1 MLLQATELV
10 SLHTVGT
17 ITPGCCG
24 LALAEHHIL
33 CSNSLQSST
42 SWKQC
47 KYIEAHHDT
56 RYILPQEWRHP
67 ALLPTSGARWQLP
80 RSRLHAVLCTRC
92 RPALAGARRCAAHA
106 GPVCPCRCRRRRLL
120 ALTLLRVAVRLRL
133 GSLLLKCCAQA
144 SQRLVHTVCKAGQ
157 LLLGD
162 SALLQQLLPPLP
174 HLSSHALVLSADQLA
189 RHLGLLLSGTGAQH
203 LQPRLLPLMQHKL
216 QQAPVL
222 TASQL
227 QPVPLLSHLALQAV
241 EQLGSLLGPLAALG
255 TRAVATGERGR
266 WLQ

>member
-10 SLHTVGT
+10 LLHTVCT
-17 ITPGCCG
+17 ATPGCCG

-47 KYIEAHHDT
+47 KCIEAHHAT
-56 RYILPQEWRHP
+56 RYVAPQEWRHP
-67 ALLPTSGARWQLP
+67 ALLPTSGAQWQLP
-80 RSRLHAVLCTRC
+80 RSRLHAVLCTGS

-106 GPVCPCRCRRRRLL
+106 SPGRPCRRRRRRRLL
-120 ALTLLRVAVRLRL
+120 ALTPLLIAVRLCL

-144 SQRLVHTVCKAGQ
+144 SQRLVHSRQ
-157 LLLGD
+157 LFLGD
-162 SALLQQLLPPLP
+162 SALLQQLLLPLP

-241 EQLGSLLGPLAALG
+241 QQLGSLLRPLAALG